1 MSKINMNPTA
11 KEYEVLIKLI
21 TNCNYY
27 TFKCQGKYHITNNR
41 DIISDNI
48 IKDFNTTAYK
58 YYIFQTSIQKL
69 YTDQPLLMKDYIIL
83 GLNVIM
89 DIKKNQ
95 YHLILKLPFLKI

>member
-1 MSKINMNPTA
+1 MNPTA

-58 YYIFQTSIQKL
+58 SYLIETTFDLSILSTGKTKEEAWQKL
-69 YTDQPLLMKDYIIL
+69 Y
-83 GLNVIM
+83 
-89 DIKKNQ
+89 IKMNT
-95 YHLILKLPFLKI
+95 